1 MSHLGKPFQSMSVRF
16 IHLSVLLK
24 RAGKESQVLYFN
36 YDKKLL
42 QILKYDSINHTA
54 WNKCSNNDKELL
66 AARVNGKVFLPNRWL
81 KPSINYK
88 DGQYQFKLS
97 QFGKEFSDMDNST
110 EISLD
115 IEIFPRGKNST
126 KLFDSSF

>member
-1 MSHLGKPFQSMSVRF
+1 MSVRF
-16 IHLSVLLK
+16 IDLSVLLK

-42 QILKYDSINHTA
+42 QILKYDFINQTA
-54 WNKCSNNDKELL
+54 WNECSNNDKELL
-66 AARVNGKVFLPNRWL
+66 AARVNGKVFLPNRCL
-81 KPSINYK
+81 KPSMSYK

-97 QFGKEFSDMDNST
+97 QFGKEFSDMDHST
-110 EISLD
+110 EISLE

-126 KLFDSSF
+126 RLFGSSF

>member
-1 MSHLGKPFQSMSVRF
+1 MKLFPMKKYV
-16 IHLSVLLK
+16 LSDYTFVCVLLK
-24 RAGKESQVLYFN
+24 RAGKENQVLYFN

-42 QILKYDSINHTA
+42 QMFNNNFINQTA
-54 WNKCSNNDKELL
+54 WNECSNNDKELL
-66 AARVNGKVFLPNRWL
+66 AARVNGKVFLPNRCL
-81 KPSINYK
+81 KPSMSYK

-126 KLFDSSF
+126 RLFGSSF

>member
-1 MSHLGKPFQSMSVRF
+1 MLWNRMK
-16 IHLSVLLK
+16 LSPMKKYVLSDYTFVCVLLK
-24 RAGKESQVLYFN
+24 RVGKESQVLYFN

-42 QILKYDSINHTA
+42 QMCNNDFINHTA
-54 WNKCSNNDKELL
+54 WNECSNNDKELL
-66 AARVNGKVFLPNRWL
+66 AARVNGKVFLPNRCL
-81 KPSINYK
+81 K
-88 DGQYQFKLS
+88 GQYQFKLS

-126 KLFDSSF
+126 RLFGSSF